1 MNLLYKI
8 CLVLIIS
15 VIFFFSEMRVG
26 GDGTSLIV
34 EVNASKVQFGAVI
47 WRLVIWK
54 MMNWVT
60 FFFQICQVLGFST
73 VSSNVQ
79 LCG

>member
-15 VIFFFSEMRVG
+15 MIFFFSEMRVG

-47 WRLVIWK
+47 
-54 MMNWVT
+54 
-60 FFFQICQVLGFST
+60 
-73 VSSNVQ
+73 
-79 LCG
+79 

>member
-15 VIFFFSEMRVG
+15 MIFFFSEMRVG

-34 EVNASKVQFGAVI
+34 EVNASKLQFGAVI

-60 FFFQICQVLGFST
+60 FFFFFFIIIIFFRFAKFWVL
-73 VSSNVQ
+73 VQ
-79 LCG
+79 

>member
-15 VIFFFSEMRVG
+15 MIFFFFSEMRVG

-34 EVNASKVQFGAVI
+34 EVNASKLQFGAVI
-47 WRLVIWK
+47 
-54 MMNWVT
+54 
-60 FFFQICQVLGFST
+60 
-73 VSSNVQ
+73 
-79 LCG
+79 